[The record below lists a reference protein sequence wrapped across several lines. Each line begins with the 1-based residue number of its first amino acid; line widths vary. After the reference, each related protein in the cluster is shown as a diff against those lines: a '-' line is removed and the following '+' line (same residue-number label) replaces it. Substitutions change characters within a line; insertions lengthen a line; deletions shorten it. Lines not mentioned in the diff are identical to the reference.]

1 MAKWL
6 VVLPILCVACAW
18 SQIAVIDSVE
28 SKRPSPLSETDKQ
41 IQTLQDHAKAAPGDY
56 SGYDE
61 LGSAFF
67 QKARETGDIAYYG
80 LAEQTLKKA
89 LALAPQDFR
98 AADPLVHMAL
108 VYMGEHRFADALA
121 YTQKAIGTGSGN
133 LAAFAIEGDAY
144 TDMGDY
150 DEAATAYNAVESL
163 GRVTSSPLGLAYMSN
178 SRMAYLSYL
187 RGDSAEAIGL
197 MKSAIAAALQ
207 TNVPREN
214 LAWLYF
220 ELGERYFQAGDLG
233 NAELSYRSGIAA
245 DPNHYR
251 SLAGLAKVRAA
262 QGKLEESVELY
273 QRSIAIIPFP
283 VYVAELG
290 DVYKKLGRAN
300 EAQQQYDLVEYIG
313 HFNKLNQV
321 LANRELALFYADQGI
336 KLPEALELARKEFEV
351 RHDIYTWDTLAWVL
365 YQNGRFQEAAEA
377 ITEALALQTNDA
389 LLLFHAGMIYHSL
402 AKDSEAED
410 FLSRALKTNPHFH
423 IFQAEVARRTREEI
437 AQSHHRDLR
446 SSNAQR

>member
-1 MAKWL
+1 MAKRL
-6 VVLPILCVACAW
+6 VVLPILCAACAW

-121 YTQKAIGTGSGN
+121 YAQKAIGTGSGN

-150 DEAATAYNAVESL
+150 DEAETAYNAMECL

-187 RGDSAEAIGL
+187 RGDLAEAIRL
-197 MKSAIAAALQ
+197 MKRGLGHTLTIRENPHRKRQEPSSICWERFRSFPSAASARGVRIRRHEAVGHRMPAQLKCGMHRNSSKGVSRRPGPAFHEWAPGCRRKFPPRTRLYRADNGKLLPVRYSGSCRSTHTVLRKRNFHLPVWSTRWPLTSPRAAA
-207 TNVPREN
+207 TKH
-214 LAWLYF
+214 
-220 ELGERYFQAGDLG
+220 
-233 NAELSYRSGIAA
+233 LSA
-245 DPNHYR
+245 
-251 SLAGLAKVRAA
+251 
-262 QGKLEESVELY
+262 
-273 QRSIAIIPFP
+273 P
-283 VYVAELG
+283 VA
-290 DVYKKLGRAN
+290 
-300 EAQQQYDLVEYIG
+300 
-313 HFNKLNQV
+313 H
-321 LANRELALFYADQGI
+321 
-336 KLPEALELARKEFEV
+336 
-351 RHDIYTWDTLAWVL
+351 
-365 YQNGRFQEAAEA
+365 RF
-377 ITEALALQTNDA
+377 I
-389 LLLFHAGMIYHSL
+389 
-402 AKDSEAED
+402 
-410 FLSRALKTNPHFH
+410 R
-423 IFQAEVARRTREEI
+423 
-437 AQSHHRDLR
+437 
-446 SSNAQR
+446 